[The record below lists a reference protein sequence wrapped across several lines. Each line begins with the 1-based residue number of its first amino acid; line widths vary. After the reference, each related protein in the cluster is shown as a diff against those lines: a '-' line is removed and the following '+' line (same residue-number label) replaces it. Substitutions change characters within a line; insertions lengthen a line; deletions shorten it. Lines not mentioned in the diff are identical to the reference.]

1 MLKKPFTL
9 AVMCAI
15 IIFVLSVMPAESFP
29 KVESWWDLIEED
41 KLVHL
46 AMYGTL
52 AALILRGY
60 VQKKQPITTMVLL
73 GIFVGC
79 SAYGWL
85 LEIIQGTFCTD
96 RLFEKT
102 DGVANM
108 IGAALVL
115 PTYNIFFKPKNTK

>member
-1 MLKKPFTL
+1 MLKKPFAL
-9 AVMCAI
+9 PAICGI
-15 IIFVLSVMPAESFP
+15 IIFILSVMPADNFP

-52 AALILRGY
+52 SALILRGY
-60 VQKKQPITTMVLL
+60 AQKQPITTMVLL
-73 GIFVGC
+73 GIFIGC
-79 SAYGWL
+79 SAFGWL
-85 LEIIQGTFCTD
+85 MEYVQGAYCTD